1 MSFIQFKN
9 VRKCYGETI
18 ILDGINLSIERCEF
32 VAIVGSYGSGKTT
45 LLKVLS
51 GLSESYDGRVTI
63 NGVSPQEELSNRK
76 IGYCFQSPTLLPW
89 RNVQENLTLPQEIIN
104 KKDMGKVKKLLE
116 IGGLSAYATQS
127 IDHLSG
133 GMCQI
138 LNILRALV
146 LDPDIL
152 LLDEP
157 FSAIDELSR
166 ERFQAIL
173 SNIHNETKKTTLVI
187 THSIQEAVWLAD
199 KVVVL
204 TNKPTTVKK
213 VFKIPKKCHQN
224 RYGSEFNKKVAD
236 IKECLSNA

>member
-9 VRKCYGETI
+9 VRKRYGETI

-32 VAIVGSYGSGKTT
+32 VAIVGPYGSGKTT

-51 GLSESYDGRVTI
+51 GLSKTYEGRVTI
-63 NGVSPQEELSNRK
+63 NGASPQEELSNRK

-89 RNVQENLTLPQEIIN
+89 RNVHDNLTLPQEITN
-104 KKDMGKVKKLLE
+104 KKNIGEVERLLE
-116 IGGLSAYATQS
+116 IGGLSNYATQS

-133 GMCQI
+133 GMCQV
-138 LNILRALV
+138 LSILRALV

-173 SNIHNETKKTTLVI
+173 SNIHNETKKTTLIV
-187 THSIQEAVWLAD
+187 THSLQEAVWLAD

-213 VFKIPKKCHQN
+213 VFKISKKCHQD